1 MKITYGWGFAFSYS
15 YGSYEAILDS
25 TLLVSPFDNVTQY
38 GTQMPFKVGGHC
50 FVKVSAGLAIAIGG
64 RKSSNQPASS
74 TLYYNIREEVWLDGP
89 QLNVNRAGHACGVVQ
104 DSKIPSKM
112 LVVVATGVSNYNHIW
127 SVFQKPNN
135 AIKNK

>member
-50 FVKVSAGLAIAIGG
+50 FVKVLAGLAIAIGG
-64 RKSSNQPASS
+64 IKSLNQPASFS

-104 DSKIPSKM
+104 DSKIHPKC
-112 LVVVATGVSNYNHIW
+112 W
-127 SVFQKPNN
+127 WW
-135 AIKNK
+135 

>member
-1 MKITYGWGFAFSYS
+1 M
-15 YGSYEAILDS
+15 EAILDS

-38 GTQMPFKVGGHC
+38 GTKMPFKLGGHC
-50 FVKVSAGLAIAIGG
+50 FVKVSAGKAIAIGG
-64 RKSSNQPASS
+64 IKSLNQGASFS
-74 TLYYNIREEVWLDGP
+74 TLYYNILEEVWSDGP
-89 QLNVNRAGHACGVVQ
+89 KLNVHRAGHACGAVQ

-112 LVVVATGVSNYNHIW
+112 LVVVATGSSLFDPKW